1 MTADPTGYTQAL
13 YPSTL
18 VVVYEDGDEAVRYIM
33 INEGCD
39 ELAVTGFPNYNY
51 NVTAEEATTYETFN
65 SIPDISSVENA
76 VLYSFAGSA
85 GSAEGNLL
93 YDGTSIAT
101 NAWTGDYYTA
111 YPLVEDVKS
120 VLNSNN
126 EFGIQATDYGGMV
139 ALQQILVVEY
149 E

>member
-1 MTADPTGYTQAL
+1 
-13 YPSTL
+13 
-18 VVVYEDGDEAVRYIM
+18 M

-65 SIPDISSVENA
+65 SIPSIESVEKA
-76 VLYSFAGSA
+76 DLYSFAGSA

-93 YDGTSIAT
+93 YDVTPIAT

-111 YPLVEDVKS
+111 YPLVKDVTS

-126 EFGIQATDYGGMV
+126 EFGIQATEYGGML
-139 ALQQILVVEY
+139 AIQQILVGEY
-149 E
+149 QEE